1 MHIQDQN
8 LQAVLYYSSSNNFK
22 NISIQTSTMMLL
34 YFVHELSDITG
45 ERGI

>member
-8 LQAVLYYSSSNNFK
+8 LQAVLYYSYSNNVR
-22 NISIQTSTMMLL
+22 NINIQTSTKTLF
-34 YFVHELSDITG
+34 YFVHELSDITE